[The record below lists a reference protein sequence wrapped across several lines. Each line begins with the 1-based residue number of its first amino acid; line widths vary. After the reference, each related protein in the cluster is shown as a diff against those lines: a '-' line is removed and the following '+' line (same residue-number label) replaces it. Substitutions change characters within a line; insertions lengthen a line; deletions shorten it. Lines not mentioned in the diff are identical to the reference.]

1 MKSPR
6 LYIMLLDLYPIHKN
20 EFFST
25 GNESKIIKNL
35 SFCKKNYAFCTS
47 VRLNYI
53 DNKE

>member
-25 GNESKIIKNL
+25 EIYHFVKKITH
-35 SFCKKNYAFCTS
+35 FVHQF
-47 VRLNYI
+47 
-53 DNKE
+53 D